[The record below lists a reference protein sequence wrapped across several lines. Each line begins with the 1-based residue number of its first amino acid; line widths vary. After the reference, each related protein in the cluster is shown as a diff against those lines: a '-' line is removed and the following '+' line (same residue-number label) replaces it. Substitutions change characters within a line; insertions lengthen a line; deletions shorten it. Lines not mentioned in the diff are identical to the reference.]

1 MSLLA
6 MNGSRGAP
14 VRLPIYPQLQ
24 TFRAPPLTSGYD
36 PLRKS
41 RVIDAGHYQGRAVAS
56 EQPSN
61 VNLLGKPVERRLA
74 GMLAVDARYRK
85 A

>member
-14 VRLPIYPQLQ
+14 VRLPINPQLQ

-36 PLRKS
+36 PLQTS
-41 RVIDAGHYQGRAVAS
+41 ATFQGRPFEYLIAS
-56 EQPSN
+56 GFVRQ
-61 VNLLGKPVERRLA
+61 GERDHGA
-74 GMLAVDARYRK
+74 EPG
-85 A
+85 